1 MYGLLIWISQR
12 APDLGFP
19 EHLPATD
26 CQPHPPVHLGDFGFY
41 PVLISTLILCELCLQ
56 HAMDH
61 GLEHLVKMENTAK
74 KVYYHSQHLYKSL
87 DSKIVLM
94 INCRGKK

>member
-1 MYGLLIWISQR
+1 MDLSKLIHGFLIWISQR

-26 CQPHPPVHLGDFGFY
+26 YQPHPPVHLEGFESY

-61 GLEHLVKMENTAK
+61 GLHIIVHLENF
-74 KVYYHSQHLYKSL
+74 SEKSWCVHKYL
-87 DSKIVLM
+87 GLNI
-94 INCRGKK
+94 